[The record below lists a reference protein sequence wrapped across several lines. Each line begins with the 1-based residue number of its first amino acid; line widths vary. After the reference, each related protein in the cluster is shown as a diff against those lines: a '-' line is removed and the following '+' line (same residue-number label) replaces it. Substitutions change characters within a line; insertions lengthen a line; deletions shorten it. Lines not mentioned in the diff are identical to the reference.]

1 MVVHD
6 ALAAP
11 AAKAIRVVLP
21 SCLAAATVEVGPG
34 WFLAVLL
41 LLPVLSEV
49 EAQAMVRLG
58 ALDGVVC
65 EAFSQAMDEGRAGDD
80 ISCFGAEVTC
90 FSSAVHL
97 ESAVV
102 EKVQLL

>member
-6 ALAAP
+6 ALTAP
-11 AAKAIRVVLP
+11 AVKATRVVFP
-21 SCLAAATVEVGPG
+21 SCLAAATVDVGPG
-34 WFLAVLL
+34 WFLAAL
-41 LLPVLSEV
+41 LLPLLSIV

-58 ALDGVVC
+58 ALDDGC
-65 EAFSQAMDEGRAGDD
+65 EADSRAIDEGRAGDD
-80 ISCFGAEVTC
+80 ISSFGAEVSC

-97 ESAVV
+97 ESAGA